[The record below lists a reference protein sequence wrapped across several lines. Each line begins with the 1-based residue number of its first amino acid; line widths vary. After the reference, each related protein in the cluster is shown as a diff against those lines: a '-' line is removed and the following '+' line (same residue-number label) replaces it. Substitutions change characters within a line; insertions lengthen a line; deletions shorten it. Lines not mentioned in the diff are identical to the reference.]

1 MSINCRINNGVVEAQ
16 NGMASILYK
25 SLERKFGKQ
34 DAMDYY
40 ALTESDD
47 YIENTTGERDMNGE
61 MNISDFMKYVTKIE
75 SDRDFSQETLELQL
89 MTNDFS
95 KLNKLYDVGVF
106 NPSKRNLMAS
116 GLFTADEAE
125 NIAYSKEKQKNLKIF
140 LDNLNLQE
148 GIEPITEFKVKS
160 NETNSI
166 GMKPLLNP
174 EEIKKEDLSNQK
186 DVHEIDVI
194 YPDNQTFE
202 TIINTVDVN
211 NLTEVENSASRI
223 IEFADKEL
231 IIDEF
236 DNLQDSFI
244 DAGLEI
250 PITEVALNNKSIEW
264 LQNFAKEVL
273 DFTQE
278 LNEEG
283 TKKFASFLDS
293 IIERPSLSIERIEN
307 ESPATF
313 RKYESLNDEVTDFKE
328 KSLIKHSD
336 GIYQSIQTG
345 YTLNQLYEALYKR
358 VQKDNIDSKIKKVKN
373 KEDKKHIL
381 FNRNSIFKKL
391 KNDTIGGTLSSINAY
406 LDTNIEF
413 SPTYYEM
420 SIFLENVGNALD
432 NGFNFSI
439 MEEDTNTTEEDIQE
453 LYNIVE
459 NKLYTIDKQNNTNTI
474 RGITINLS
482 RKEINDEINK
492 EVVLEDIKSYIM
504 SNIDSLPQ
512 TDTETAETIIAIK
525 KLAGAPIEIV
535 ENYKV
540 PTGEVAINFISEF
553 NKKRLDNKRRNTPL
567 YNRFYKFFKVDHKGI
582 SPIDLGDF
590 TRLHIT
596 RNVPDNMKDELTNY
610 FSQNKN
616 TIFDMSEDT
625 APMKDGERIKA
636 LNNPFSI
643 KPITSD
649 YSIENEDEIVTSE
662 SKQFVRIRGEVFENV
677 LSNGENN
684 LYKKITNSLKPI
696 TNKKPSFLNSFNKT
710 KDNTIEYK
718 KYLTQD
724 DLAEINAKHFS
735 CR

>member
-34 DAMDYY
+34 EAMDYY

-47 YIENTTGERDMNGE
+47 YIENTIGERDMNGE

-75 SDRDFSQETLELQL
+75 SERDFSQETLELQL
-89 MTNDFS
+89 ITNDFS

-125 NIAYSKEKQKNLKIF
+125 NISYSKEKQKNLKIF

-160 NETNSI
+160 NEANSI
-166 GMKPLLNP
+166 GIKPLLNP

-186 DVHEIDVI
+186 DVHEIEVI
-194 YPDNQTFE
+194 YPEKQTFE
-202 TIINTVDVN
+202 TIMNTVDVN
-211 NLTEVENSASRI
+211 NLTEVENSALRI
-223 IEFADKEL
+223 LEFTDKEL

-250 PITEVALNNKSIEW
+250 PITEVTLNNKSVEW
-264 LQNFAKEVL
+264 LQNFANEVL
-273 DFTQE
+273 NFTQE
-278 LNEEG
+278 LNEES
-283 TKKFASFLDS
+283 TDQFSSFLDT
-293 IIERPSLSIERIEN
+293 IIERPSLSIERIE
-307 ESPATF
+307 SSVPGTF

-328 KSLIKHSD
+328 KSLIKHTD
-336 GIYQSIQTG
+336 EIYQSVKTE
-345 YTLNQLYEALYKR
+345 YTLNELYEALYKR
-358 VQKDNIDSKIKKVKN
+358 VQKDNSFIKID
-373 KEDKKHIL
+373 
-381 FNRNSIFKKL
+381 L
-391 KNDTIGGTLSSINAY
+391 KS
-406 LDTNIEF
+406 E
-413 SPTYYEM
+413 
-420 SIFLENVGNALD
+420 
-432 NGFNFSI
+432 
-439 MEEDTNTTEEDIQE
+439 
-453 LYNIVE
+453 
-459 NKLYTIDKQNNTNTI
+459 
-474 RGITINLS
+474 
-482 RKEINDEINK
+482 EINDEINK

-504 SNIDSLPQ
+504 SNIDTLPQ

-540 PTGEVAINFISEF
+540 PTGEVATNFISEF

-567 YNRFYKFFKVDHKGI
+567 YNRFYKFLKVDHKGI

-724 DLAEINAKHFS
+724 DLAEINSKHFN
-735 CR
+735 CN